1 MRIFAPVNQLYC
13 DMIQKTN
20 KDTVVSLKK
29 SLNEIRECLNKSI
42 PNLSKKEL
50 VGVKFSRIGTEYH
63 IENAPIAPSD
73 KIGLQ
78 LEKSFNDFMNN
89 LNINYG
95 GVKIE
100 GSILLGTKSDLFM
113 LGYNDYE
120 RKGKKIT
127 KNGYSIDGSL

>member
-1 MRIFAPVNQLYC
+1 MF
-13 DMIQKTN
+13 QKEKKN
-20 KDTVVSLKK
+20 NSVSLKK
-29 SLNEIRECLNKSI
+29 SLNEIRKCLDKSI
-42 PNLSKKEL
+42 PNISDKEL
-50 VGVKFSRIGTEYH
+50 VGVKFSRIGTEYR

-78 LEKSFNDFMNN
+78 LEKSFNDFMSN

-100 GSILLGTKSDLFM
+100 GSMFLGTKSDMFM